1 MRFVPAADRAKQRE
15 KAIRE
20 AEMDQVAAAA
30 GERAVLAELRAIE
43 VCRSQP
49 ALASSGQYRHKRCG
63 AWLND

>member
-1 MRFVPAADRAKQRE
+1 MPAADRAKQRE

-30 GERAVLAELRAIE
+30 GERAVLAELRAIGL
-43 VCRSQP
+43 SF
-49 ALASSGQYRHKRCG
+49 AASAGVLRPVYRHERCG

>member
-30 GERAVLAELRAIE
+30 GEIIRAVMMGAAE
-43 VCRSQP
+43 P
-49 ALASSGQYRHKRCG
+49 ALKLSVPLEVEIGTGKSWGDAH
-63 AWLND
+63 